1 MPLLIAGAVAAEA
14 VFSLPG
20 LGQLVL
26 ESAETHDIPVVQGVL
41 LVTSIFVI
49 ISNLAVNELLRWL
62 RPGDDR

>member
-1 MPLLIAGAVAAEA
+1 VAAEA

-26 ESAETHDIPVVQGVL
+26 QSAETHDIPVLQGVL
-41 LVTSIFVI
+41 LVTSVFI
-49 ISNLAVNELLRWL
+49 IVCNLVVNELLRWL